1 MGTALTLNLSWQTP
15 TPSAP
20 RWSAHDAQTHPAPRW
35 HTAKG
40 LQTAHPRSCA
50 IAGSVISTLTSSP
63 FPRGCFSLSPRAA
76 SPTPAR
82 GDHFQGVPKGDKRGG
97 MGTTMLPAAHL
108 HCSGPDLL
116 WKRPSRGEQGGEE
129 GTNLLF
135 HQAEAQQG
143 PHDRFCKHGVTS
155 WSPGDAE
162 GPGEVSALTRA
173 DGSIWSSSGSSDY
186 SGDATS
192 PSSPSPAC
200 CVSCQQGTV
209 TLGSPRGT
217 PAHRGPAQTHTGA

>member
-1 MGTALTLNLSWQTP
+1 
-15 TPSAP
+15 
-20 RWSAHDAQTHPAPRW
+20 
-35 HTAKG
+35 
-40 LQTAHPRSCA
+40 
-50 IAGSVISTLTSSP
+50 
-63 FPRGCFSLSPRAA
+63 
-76 SPTPAR
+76 
-82 GDHFQGVPKGDKRGG
+82 
-97 MGTTMLPAAHL
+97 MLPAAYP

-135 HQAEAQQG
+135 HRAEAQQG
-143 PHDRFCKHGVTS
+143 PHERFSKHGVTS

-173 DGSIWSSSGSSDY
+173 DGSIWSSTGSSDY
-186 SGDATS
+186 SGDATA

-209 TLGSPRGT
+209 TLGSPPWHASSPGT
-217 PAHRGPAQTHTGA
+217 GTNPHWGIKEPGRDLSELQTAPKGHPAPAPRPSKASSRPPDGQANGETAFWQAL